1 MKERKIVNKQQILL
15 ILLRGESMNNILE
28 IKNISKKLGKKQ
40 ILNDITFEI
49 KEGEIFGFVG
59 PNGAGKTTLIKTILG
74 LYKQDK
80 GQVTIGGY
88 SLEKD
93 FEKAMSKIGA
103 IIENPEMYD
112 YLSGKNN
119 LKIYASISNINDES
133 YINKIIKTVKLE
145 NRINNKVKT
154 YSLGMRQRLGLAQAL
169 ISKPKLL
176 ILDEPTNGL
185 DPLGI
190 KELRELLKKISK
202 EDNIAVLISS
212 HILSEIELICDRI
225 AIIDNGSLVEIK
237 DLNKKQKEEKL
248 TITLE
253 VKQTNEANDYLN
265 KNGYVSEIENQK
277 LKLELPKEEIPKV
290 NKLLVENNIN
300 VYEIKQKEKTL
311 EEEFIEKTQGTKG
324 QIR

>member
-1 MKERKIVNKQQILL
+1 
-15 ILLRGESMNNILE
+15 MNNILE

-253 VKQTNEANDYLN
+253 VKQTKEANDYLN

-277 LKLELPKEEIPKV
+277 LKLELQKEEIPKV

>member
-1 MKERKIVNKQQILL
+1 
-15 ILLRGESMNNILE
+15 MNNILE

-119 LKIYASISNINDES
+119 LKIYASISNINDEN
-133 YINKIIKTVKLE
+133 YINQIIKTVKLE

>member
-1 MKERKIVNKQQILL
+1 
-15 ILLRGESMNNILE
+15 MNNILE
-28 IKNISKKLGKKQ
+28 IKNISKKIVKKQ

-88 SLEKD
+88 SLEKN

-237 DLNKKQKEEKL
+237 DLNNNQKQEKL

-253 VKQTNEANDYLN
+253 VKQTKEANDYLN

-277 LKLELPKEEIPKV
+277 LKLELQKEEIPKV

-300 VYEIKQKEKTL
+300 VYEIKQQEKTL

>member
-1 MKERKIVNKQQILL
+1 
-15 ILLRGESMNNILE
+15 MNNILE

-119 LKIYASISNINDES
+119 LKIYASISNINDEN
-133 YINKIIKTVKLE
+133 YINQIIKTVKLE

-190 KELRELLKKISK
+190 KGLRELLKKISK

>member
-1 MKERKIVNKQQILL
+1 
-15 ILLRGESMNNILE
+15 
-28 IKNISKKLGKKQ
+28 
-40 ILNDITFEI
+40 
-49 KEGEIFGFVG
+49 
-59 PNGAGKTTLIKTILG
+59 
-74 LYKQDK
+74 
-80 GQVTIGGY
+80 
-88 SLEKD
+88 
-93 FEKAMSKIGA
+93 
-103 IIENPEMYD
+103 
-112 YLSGKNN
+112 
-119 LKIYASISNINDES
+119 
-133 YINKIIKTVKLE
+133 
-145 NRINNKVKT
+145 
-154 YSLGMRQRLGLAQAL
+154 MRQRLGLAQAL

-237 DLNKKQKEEKL
+237 DLNNNQKQEKL

-253 VKQTNEANDYLN
+253 VKQTKEANDYLN

-277 LKLELPKEEIPKV
+277 LKLELQKEEIPKV

-300 VYEIKQKEKTL
+300 VYEIKQQEKTL

>member
-1 MKERKIVNKQQILL
+1 
-15 ILLRGESMNNILE
+15 MNNILE

-80 GQVTIGGY
+80 GQITIGGY

-119 LKIYASISNINDES
+119 LKIYASISNINDEN
-133 YINKIIKTVKLE
+133 YINQIIKTVKLE

>member
-93 FEKAMSKIGA
+93 ILNVARATCDNLRVEEVIKITG
-103 IIENPEMYD
+103 
-112 YLSGKNN
+112 
-119 LKIYASISNINDES
+119 
-133 YINKIIKTVKLE
+133 LE
-145 NRINNKVKT
+145 NRINDKVSK

>member
-1 MKERKIVNKQQILL
+1 
-15 ILLRGESMNNILE
+15 MNNILE

-253 VKQTNEANDYLN
+253 VKQTKEANDYLN